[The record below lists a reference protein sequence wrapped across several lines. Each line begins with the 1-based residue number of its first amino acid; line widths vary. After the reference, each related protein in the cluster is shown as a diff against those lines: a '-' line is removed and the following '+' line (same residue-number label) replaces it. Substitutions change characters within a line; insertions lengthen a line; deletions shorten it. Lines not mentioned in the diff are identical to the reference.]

1 MQRDCQYVVI
11 NATMCRWSQVICRA
25 SVYRHY
31 LWRYFTISFKF
42 LNLYL
47 KCIFVCVDSNV
58 FAKNCTKLAIFA
70 NISTFYHKQIVYI
83 CQLDPIQFQTHSRL
97 ITGRLHLIGLKSP
110 WRPQLTVSSC
120 RLVLQRNHFRGNE
133 TETAT
138 FLHIAAIILVLPKSA
153 TIVFP

>member
-1 MQRDCQYVVI
+1 MPVRCNQCHYVQMLPSHLPGLCLPSLFVEIFHNFIQISEFIFKVYFCVCWQQRI
-11 NATMCRWSQVICRA
+11 
-25 SVYRHY
+25 
-31 LWRYFTISFKF
+31 
-42 LNLYL
+42 
-47 KCIFVCVDSNV
+47 
-58 FAKNCTKLAIFA
+58 CTKLAIFA